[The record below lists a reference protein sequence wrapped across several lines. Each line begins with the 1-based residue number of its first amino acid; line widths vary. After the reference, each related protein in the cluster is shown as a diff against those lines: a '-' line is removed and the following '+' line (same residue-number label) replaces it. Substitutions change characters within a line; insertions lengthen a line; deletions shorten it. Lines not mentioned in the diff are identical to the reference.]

1 VSAPEVGVSLRLLV
15 IEGCPNVQPAAH
27 LVSDVLGELGFSAEV
42 PVEVVRDQE
51 SAERLG
57 FVGSPTLLVDGVD
70 PFQVDGGVPA
80 VACRVYA
87 TPSGLAGLPD
97 RDALRA
103 VLRSAVSH
111 AQHQRGAGTA
121 G

>member
-1 VSAPEVGVSLRLLV
+1 VSGSEVGVRLRLLV
-15 IEGCPNVQPAAH
+15 IEDCPNALPAAD
-27 LVSDVLGELGFSAEV
+27 LVAGVLDELGSGAVV

-57 FVGSPTLLVDGVD
+57 FLGSPTLLVDGVD
-70 PFQVDGGVPA
+70 PFRVDGGVPA

-97 RDALRA
+97 REALRA
-103 VLRSAVSH
+103 VLRKAFSH
-111 AQHQRGAGTA
+111 EQHQRRASTTG
-121 G
+121 